1 MNALIIVLLLTGF
14 VLLAV
19 ELVVIPGFGVA
30 GILGALALLA
40 GSILSFRQ
48 FGALWGSAAVVGTIV
63 LCIVAVIVV
72 GKSRVGKSLALKRS
86 AKSKAAVPEELE
98 TWVGREGVSESML
111 RPSGSALFG
120 DERMTVLTEGQFLEK
135 GTRIR
140 VSRVEGGKL
149 VVEPVEEPAEES
161 GDKPEEA
168 DG

>member
-1 MNALIIVLLLTGF
+1 MTALVVVLLLTGF

-30 GILGALALLA
+30 GILGAIALLV

-48 FGALWGSAAVVGTIV
+48 YGALWGGAAVVGTIV
-63 LCIVAVIVV
+63 LCIVTIIVL

-86 AKSKAAVPEELE
+86 AKSRAAVPEELE
-98 TWVGREGVSESML
+98 TWVGKEGVAESML

-120 DERMTVLTEGQFLEK
+120 DIRMTVLTESQFLAK
-135 GTRIR
+135 GTRIQ
-140 VSRVEGGKL
+140 VLRVEGGKL
-149 VVEPVEEPAEES
+149 VVEPVDES